1 MWWRL
6 ARGAARLRWT
16 MCSRNV
22 EEMVP
27 SALPLRGVITRSKSP
42 RGAGLPEL
50 HGRSLGKRSK
60 PLALLQFVGLG
71 GSISPGIGQ
80 TLQLLTAASSPLQNK
95 TLNPLKKNIEPVK
108 PDS

>member
-71 GSISPGIGQ
+71 GSISPGSGQ
-80 TLQLLTAASSPLQNK
+80 RLQLLTAASRPASKQ
-95 TLNPLKKNIEPVK
+95 NIEPVK